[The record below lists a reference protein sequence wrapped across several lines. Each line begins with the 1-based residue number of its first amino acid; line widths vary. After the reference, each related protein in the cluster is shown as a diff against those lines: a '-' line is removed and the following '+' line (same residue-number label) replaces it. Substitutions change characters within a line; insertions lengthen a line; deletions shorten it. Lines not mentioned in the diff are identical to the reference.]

1 MTTAEPG
8 YTAPDATLL
17 GAEHVARY
25 RETNGEVGYIW
36 NGVTILL
43 LTTTGRKS
51 GQPRTTPLI
60 FAKDGDDFLVVA
72 SQGGAPTH
80 PLWFLNLEADPKAE
94 VQVLDKT
101 IPVLGRA
108 ASEQEKPRLW
118 EIVSAAWPNYHV
130 YQTRT
135 TRPIPVVVLTPRG

>member
-17 GAEHVARY
+17 NAEHVARY

-94 VQVLDKT
+94 VQVLDQT